1 MLSQLSSVV
10 VDPVL
15 AVIILHAFVSH
26 TLGLDNLPHD
36 EGEEDEVDEDDE
48 KDGEVIEEED
58 PVGVWPA
65 AEEALLLLSHPGV
78 EHGGGWQADVKDSEN
93 AGE

>member
-15 AVIILHAFVSH
+15 AVILHAFVSH

-58 PVGVWPA
+58 PVGAWPA
-65 AEEALLLLSHPGV
+65 AEEALLLFSHPGV